1 MFGGKDTNIVESY
14 NIKRKCV
21 IMEGNMRKETN
32 RERFVR
38 IAEARTQKIIDTI
51 RLLGNCSNSYAYEY
65 TQKDIEKIF
74 SAIEAE
80 IKVAKSK
87 FSTNETRDNRFKL

>member
-1 MFGGKDTNIVESY
+1 MK
-14 NIKRKCV
+14 
-21 IMEGNMRKETN
+21 KETN

-51 RLLGNCSNSYAYEY
+51 RLLGNCSNSYVYEY

-80 IKVAKSK
+80 IKVAKTK
-87 FSTNETRDNRFKL
+87 FSTNETKETRFKL